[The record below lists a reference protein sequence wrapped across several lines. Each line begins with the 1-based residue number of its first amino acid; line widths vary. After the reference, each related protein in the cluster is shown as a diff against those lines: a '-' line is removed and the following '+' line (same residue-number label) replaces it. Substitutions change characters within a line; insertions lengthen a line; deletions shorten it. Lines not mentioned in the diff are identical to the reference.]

1 MKRIITTEK
10 APAPIGPYNQ
20 AVSFGDMLF
29 VSGQIAIDPK
39 DGQLKIDDLKEET
52 HLVMSNLKAVLEAG
66 GSDFSKVIKTSIF
79 LSNMDFFPIVNEIYG
94 AYFES
99 HFPAREC
106 VAVLT
111 LPKHVNVE
119 ISAIAHR

>member
-1 MKRIITTEK
+1 MKKIISTDL

-39 DGQLKIDDLKEET
+39 SGELKLESLKEET
-52 HLVMSNLKAVLEAG
+52 HLVMANLKAVLEAG
-66 GSDFSKVIKTSIF
+66 GSDLSKVIKTSIF
-79 LSNMDFFPIVNEIYG
+79 LSDMDSFPIVNEIYG
-94 AYFES
+94 SYFSGAY
-99 HFPAREC
+99 PAREC
-106 VAVLT
+106 VAVKT

-119 ISAIAHR
+119 ISAIAHL

>member
-1 MKRIITTEK
+1 MKKIISTDL

-20 AVSFGDMLF
+20 AVSYGDMLF

-39 DGQLKIDDLKEET
+39 NGDLKIDDLQEET

-66 GSDFSKVIKTSIF
+66 GSNLSKVIKTSIF
-79 LSNMDFFPIVNEIYG
+79 LSNMDSFPIVNEIYG
-94 AYFES
+94 SYFS
-99 HFPAREC
+99 GDYPAREC
-106 VAVLT
+106 VAVKT